1 MRILS
6 RFLCQDSLLQVE
18 VSSFFIFFRKCSIPQ
33 FSTLALQFV
42 LFLQQCIPL
51 SVFFPILSDRWSLGL
66 HRFKIGN
73 HFVKSSCDI
82 LERDSGE
89 GINHP
94 AVVVESWTG
103 KNFLFQSQ
111 INYRFV
117 SNTRKMEEAN
127 TKECQECKLPNF
139 EEKVFQEQYYQ
150 MTLRT
155 CLLISHSFPD
165 FLPHLSQVTQDH

>member
-73 HFVKSSCDI
+73 QFVKSSCDI

-103 KNFLFQSQ
+103 KTFFFSPKSTIVLLVLPERWKKQTQRSVRN
-111 INYRFV
+111 V
-117 SNTRKMEEAN
+117 SFRILRKRCFRN
-127 TKECQECKLPNF
+127 NIIK
-139 EEKVFQEQYYQ
+139 
-150 MTLRT
+150 
-155 CLLISHSFPD
+155 
-165 FLPHLSQVTQDH
+165 